1 MKHIGII
8 YFIVAAA
15 ILAYGIM
22 MLVNGQGKL
31 WADICITLIGV
42 YYLYRGIAT
51 THNARVRKERERED
65 QGNDPANA

>member
-15 ILAYGIM
+15 ILSYGIM

-51 THNARVRKERERED
+51 TYNAKVRKERERED